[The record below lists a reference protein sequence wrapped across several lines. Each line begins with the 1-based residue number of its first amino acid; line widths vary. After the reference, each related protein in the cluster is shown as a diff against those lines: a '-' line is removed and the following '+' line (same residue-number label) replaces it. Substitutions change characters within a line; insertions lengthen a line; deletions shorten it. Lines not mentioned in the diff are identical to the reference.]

1 MTLAAKTVP
10 GWRRIVTPQIFPPV
24 LVDPERGNTR
34 KGITMRQGR
43 IILADKH
50 SNMLAGI
57 RRLLEDEVE
66 TVLMVTD
73 EISLNHALE
82 YHNPDVVV
90 ADLSLPISTST
101 NIAWMLKEKFP
112 NVKVIILSLHD
123 EKAVMDDVMAAGVE
137 GFVLKHRAV
146 VDLIPAI
153 RGVLQGGKYISPHI
167 T

>member
-1 MTLAAKTVP
+1 MRH
-10 GWRRIVTPQIFPPV
+10 GRIV
-24 LVDPERGNTR
+24 
-34 KGITMRQGR
+34 
-43 IILADKH
+43 LADKH

-73 EISLNHALE
+73 EISLKHALE

-90 ADLSLPISTST
+90 ADLSLPTSKET
-101 NIAWMLKEKFP
+101 NIAWMLKKNFSKI
-112 NVKVIILSLHD
+112 KVIILSLHD
-123 EKAVMDDVMAAGVE
+123 EKAVMDDVLAAGVE

>member
-1 MTLAAKTVP
+1 
-10 GWRRIVTPQIFPPV
+10 
-24 LVDPERGNTR
+24 
-34 KGITMRQGR
+34 MRQGR
-43 IILADKH
+43 IVLADKH

-57 RRLLEDEVE
+57 RRLLEDEAE
-66 TVLMVTD
+66 TVLMVAD
-73 EISLNHALE
+73 ESSLNEVLQHF
-82 YHNPDVVV
+82 NPDVVV
-90 ADLSLPISTST
+90 ADLSLPISTKT
-101 NIAWMLKEKFP
+101 NIAWVLKEKFP

>member
-1 MTLAAKTVP
+1 
-10 GWRRIVTPQIFPPV
+10 
-24 LVDPERGNTR
+24 
-34 KGITMRQGR
+34 
-43 IILADKH
+43 
-50 SNMLAGI
+50 MLAGI
-57 RRLLEDEVE
+57 RRLLEDEAE
-66 TVLMVTD
+66 TVLMVAD
-73 EISLNHALE
+73 EISLNEVLQHF
-82 YHNPDVVV
+82 NPDVVV
-90 ADLSLPISTST
+90 ADLSLPISTKT
-101 NIAWMLKEKFP
+101 NIAWVLKEKFP